1 MTGGTAAAGRYV
13 VEMPSGRREVQVAER
28 SPGRYRV
35 RVEGAE
41 YDVGWRRALGQTHWW
56 LEVAGRRHLVAAE
69 PEGDRLGVTVGWSH
83 LDVSVGLALPG
94 GRRRSADRRGGP
106 VEVRAPMPGLLVA
119 LEGAPGARVTA
130 GQTLAVIEAMKMQME
145 LRAPHSGT
153 VREVRVQAGAEVT
166 GGQVLLVIVPEAD
179 AGAPE
184 ADAGA
189 SEMGAGTDGGASA
202 GHPREE
208 AGRDG

>member
-1 MTGGTAAAGRYV
+1 MTDSTGAAGRYV
-13 VEMPSGRREVQVAER
+13 VETPAGRREVEVVER
-28 SPGRYRV
+28 SPGRYRL
-35 RVEGAE
+35 RMEGAE

-56 LEVAGRRHLVAAE
+56 LEVAGRCHLVAAE

-83 LDVSVGLALPG
+83 LDVSVGLALPA
-94 GRRRSADRRGGP
+94 GRRRAGDRRGGP

-145 LRAPHSGT
+145 LCAPQGGT
-153 VREVRVQAGAEVT
+153 VREVRAQAGAEVT

-179 AGAPE
+179 TSTPGG
-184 ADAGA
+184 GA
-189 SEMGAGTDGGASA
+189 SMPEGGDGADEGASA
-202 GHPREE
+202 GRSGEE
-208 AGRDG
+208 AGPDG